1 MVFWPVQGINPALS
15 IILYFSILLGLLAN
29 WQEEEVENVEDCFVS
44 NERYLKMI
52 NESNFYMIGMILTK
66 KNTNGSSKD
75 ICTAFVD
82 CGVLGN
88 LCVLPDLLRC

>member
-44 NERYLKMI
+44 NERSLKMI
-52 NESNFYMIGMILTK
+52 NESNFYMIGMILT
-66 KNTNGSSKD
+66 
-75 ICTAFVD
+75 
-82 CGVLGN
+82 
-88 LCVLPDLLRC
+88 